1 MLLMFA
7 GAAIGVCGAVSW
19 LNDRRRQRLLHVRDD
34 AVESSELSPSP
45 GDEFGNDEGPC
56 SNDINARRRLPA
68 SNLAAIAIALGSLM
82 AVSGGTLL
90 ATRQMRSGGKR
101 HRLARGGPP
110 RIPLKELVRFREQQW
125 FLEELENSR
134 DGDPNAMLR
143 LAKMYLYGQGCD
155 RSVNI
160 AQEWLRR
167 ARAGGVYCTLDELL
181 TAEDLESI
189 RRQSRASNGERQQ
202 QLDRRQYHGHHSS
215 HYMSSTALGRH

>member
-101 HRLARGGPP
+101 HR
-110 RIPLKELVRFREQQW
+110 
-125 FLEELENSR
+125 
-134 DGDPNAMLR
+134 
-143 LAKMYLYGQGCD
+143 
-155 RSVNI
+155 
-160 AQEWLRR
+160 
-167 ARAGGVYCTLDELL
+167 
-181 TAEDLESI
+181 
-189 RRQSRASNGERQQ
+189 
-202 QLDRRQYHGHHSS
+202 
-215 HYMSSTALGRH
+215 